1 MTPPHPDEALI
12 SRAWRDYFLANQPAE
27 GDLPWDDPCTLSA
40 AEKRA
45 IQRSIQQFQ
54 LGENAQGRRLLDG
67 GRAYGLASGD
77 PQFAAALSAFIKEEQ
92 RHSAHLL
99 RFMTLQGIPP
109 VAAHWVDSSFRW
121 LRNLAGLEVS
131 LRTLVTA
138 EIIAV
143 PYYRALRGATRSPL
157 LRAICARILK
167 DEAVHLRFQASMLSR
182 IGARRSRV
190 ANRAIFLG
198 HRALLL
204 GTVLVVWREHG
215 AMFVR
220 AGYSSTRLLR
230 ESLREFRGL
239 EKASFKP
246 PGGPPRTAVGRSPSL
261 YSEAG
266 MLDEEVHAS
275 HPPRHSP

>member
-1 MTPPHPDEALI
+1 MTPVNTNGTLK
-12 SRAWRDYFLANQPAE
+12 SLAWRDYFLANQPAE
-27 GDLPWDDPCTLSA
+27 EDLPWDDPYALSA

-45 IQRSIQQFQ
+45 IQRSMQQFQ
-54 LGENAQGRRLLDG
+54 LGENAQGRRLLNG
-67 GRAYGLASGD
+67 GRAYGLAAGD
-77 PQFAAALSAFIKEEQ
+77 PHFAAALSVFIKEEQ

-99 RFMTLQGIPP
+99 RFMALQGIPP
-109 VAAHWVDSSFRW
+109 LAAHWVDSSFRW

-266 MLDEEVHAS
+266 RLDEEVHAS